1 MSNRNTI
8 YVYDNRK
15 RRELVQS
22 MKMIRTSYLY
32 ALCTKNDKNI
42 AHFDNLSEKEKS
54 ELKKRET
61 KSIRN
66 IFSKDFFNLL
76 YTDFI
81 KNKTVTEFVKDFK
94 NKGKKSDGTQNLVA
108 RIIQIG
114 IQTLLSYKKYRVYGV
129 EIILHFVK
137 TLSAAFANVETVFN
151 IFTSPTYKLKIRTLY
166 HDKTKEYF
174 NISDSNEY
182 DVDLYLPYKYKK

>member
-1 MSNRNTI
+1 MSSKI
-8 YVYDNRK
+8 IVYDRIQIRK
-15 RRELVQS
+15 LMRS

-42 AHFDNLSEKEKS
+42 AYFDNLSEKEKI
-54 ELKKRET
+54 ELKQKET

-81 KNKTVTEFVKDFK
+81 KNKTLTEFVKDFK
-94 NKGKKSDGTQNLVA
+94 NKGKKSDGSQNLVA
-108 RIIQIG
+108 RIIQTG
-114 IQTLLSYKKYRVYGV
+114 IQTLLSYKKYRVYGID
-129 EIILHFVK
+129 IILHFVT
-137 TLSAAFANVETVFN
+137 TLSAAFANVEKVFN

-166 HDKTKEYF
+166 HDKTIEYF